1 MTIAARSILTASVV
15 ALAVLL
21 SMTTRPPAAY
31 GQAAHIRWDLV
42 HFTSFSPPIFE
53 AGGFASAHADDN
65 STITLTGSGT
75 FVAPA
80 GGGGASSTA
89 RGGGM
94 WDTFDASGVSTGT
107 GTYQVTG
114 LVRWEEAPGS
124 IPAGVT
130 DLIDPAVDAH
140 SGLVFLRIEYS
151 DGEHGVLVVDCHL
164 AVGTPNTVFEGIT
177 ASKGFVD
184 YWSRVAPVPN
194 VDGNRT
200 VFHTVR

>member
-1 MTIAARSILTASVV
+1 VRIATRSILTASVV
-15 ALAVLL
+15 ALAMLL
-21 SMTTRPPAAY
+21 SITTRPPVAY
-31 GQAAHIRWDLV
+31 GQAAHIRWNLV

-80 GGGGASSTA
+80 GGGGASGAVT
-89 RGGGM
+89 GGGM
-94 WDTFDASGVSTGT
+94 WDAFDASGRSTGT
-107 GTYQVTG
+107 GTYKVAG

-124 IPAGVT
+124 IPPGVT
-130 DLIDPAVDAH
+130 ALIDPAADAH

-151 DGEHGVLVVDCHL
+151 DGEHGVLVVGCHL
-164 AVGTPNTVFEGIT
+164 GVGTPNTIFEGIT

-184 YWSRVAPVPN
+184 YWNRVAPVPN
-194 VDGNRT
+194 VDGHRT